1 MCLLDWYKLRA
12 ENLEELCMSL
22 GLLAVALLPGLTDP
36 SHQRGGQLALPL
48 SLLLLDLPTSLSL
61 DLNVAIPPH
70 SD

>member
-36 SHQRGGQLALPL
+36 SHQRGGQLALSLYLYFSWTYPL
-48 SLLLLDLPTSLSL
+48 VSPS
-61 DLNVAIPPH
+61 I
-70 SD
+70 